1 MSYIS
6 NKTLQTLLFFF
17 IFINPSISDEKIA
30 FVDIDYIIQNSNVG
44 KKMISNINKLDKKN
58 IDNLKKK
65 NETLKDLE
73 LAIKNKKNIISEEA
87 FNNEVISFRKKAQ
100 EFEKEKNQI
109 VNDFNNYKKKEFQKI
124 FKEITPIISD
134 YINENSVTLLFDSK
148 NIFMGAK
155 EVNLTEDILKK
166 INMELK

>member
-6 NKTLQTLLFFF
+6 NRTLLTLLFFF

-30 FVDIDYIIQNSNVG
+30 FVDIDYIIQNSVIG

-65 NETLKDLE
+65 NKTLKDLE

-109 VNDFNNYKKKEFQKI
+109 VNDFNNYKKEEFQKI
-124 FKEITPIISD
+124 FKEITPIISN
-134 YINENSVTLLFDSK
+134 YIDENSVTLLFDSK

>member
-1 MSYIS
+1 MSYLS
-6 NKTLQTLLFFF
+6 NRTLLTLLFFF

-73 LAIKNKKNIISEEA
+73 IAIKNKKNIISEEA

-100 EFEKEKNQI
+100 EFEKEKNLI

-124 FKEITPIISD
+124 FKEITPIISN
-134 YINENSVTLLFDSK
+134 YIEENSVTLLFDSK

>member
-1 MSYIS
+1 MSNFA
-6 NKTLQTLLFFF
+6 NKTLLTLLIFF
-17 IFINPSISDEKIA
+17 IFINPSFSDEKIA
-30 FVDIDYIIQNSNVG
+30 FVDIDYIIQNSNIG
-44 KKMISNINKLDKKN
+44 KKMISEINKLDKKN
-58 IDNLKKK
+58 INNLKKK
-65 NETLKDLE
+65 NKSLKDLE
-73 LAIKNKKNIISEEA
+73 LAIKGKKNIISEEA

-124 FKEITPIISD
+124 FKEITPIISN
-134 YINENSVTLLFDSK
+134 YIEENSVTLLFDSK

-166 INMELK
+166 INMEIK

>member
-6 NKTLQTLLFFF
+6 NRTLLTLLFFF

-73 LAIKNKKNIISEEA
+73 IAIKNKKNIISEEA

-100 EFEKEKNQI
+100 EFEKEKNLI

-124 FKEITPIISD
+124 FKEITPIISN
-134 YINENSVTLLFDSK
+134 YIEENSVTLLFDSK

>member
-73 LAIKNKKNIISEEA
+73 IAIKNKKNIISEEA

>member
-58 IDNLKKK
+58 IDNLIKK

-73 LAIKNKKNIISEEA
+73 IAIKNKKNIISEEA

-124 FKEITPIISD
+124 FKEITPIISN
-134 YINENSVTLLFDSK
+134 YIEENSVTLLFDSK

-166 INMELK
+166 INMEIK